1 MSGGCLLIWLVCV
14 GLARG
19 YAPWK
24 HSYRPTQSVSRNVM
38 TLHAGRGIAIDW
50 IKLLLGRI
58 GSIDFTAGASAISAS
73 GAPCF
78 DNTIVEQPPVL
89 VAHQVGTI
97 ISEREL
103 ADIGIIEKTVSNT
116 KVYDRETIVPW
127 NDLSETVASNEYTI
141 YVLLCHSHKIYVGRT
156 RDLDARISQHHA
168 GNGSTFTSL
177 YKPISLIDNF
187 LETNEFEEDNT
198 VKRYMKIHGF
208 ENVRGGS
215 YSNIHLTESQIETIN
230 REITHADNKCFT
242 CGLLGHYAKNCR
254 NKEES
259 KLSSSFTSEQSTEE
273 ESRRMI
279 NVSSPKK
286 TFLSDTISETLRLL
300 NNGKNIDDICA
311 VRAISKRAI
320 EGHIVRILT
329 EKIYV
334 DFRLINYSTKI
345 RRDTSAFISMMNGN
359 IDKLKPIK
367 DLCVSNGRSDI
378 TYAHIKFTLALDF
391 SI

>member
-19 YAPWK
+19 YAPWRHVFTSYSMHARSPNHTIHK
-24 HSYRPTQSVSRNVM
+24 HSYTPTQSVSRNVM
-38 TLHAGRGIAIDW
+38 TLHAGKGIAIDW
-50 IKLLLGRI
+50 IKLLGRI
-58 GSIDFTAGASAISAS
+58 GSIDFTAGAGAISAS
-73 GAPCF
+73 GAPYF

-89 VAHQVGTI
+89 VAHQLGTI

-103 ADIGIIEKTVSNT
+103 TDIGILEKTVSNT

-156 RDLDARISQHHA
+156 RDLDARISQHYA

-242 CGLLGHYAKNCR
+242 CGLLGHYA
-254 NKEES
+254 
-259 KLSSSFTSEQSTEE
+259 
-273 ESRRMI
+273 
-279 NVSSPKK
+279 
-286 TFLSDTISETLRLL
+286 
-300 NNGKNIDDICA
+300 
-311 VRAISKRAI
+311 
-320 EGHIVRILT
+320 
-329 EKIYV
+329 
-334 DFRLINYSTKI
+334 
-345 RRDTSAFISMMNGN
+345 
-359 IDKLKPIK
+359 
-367 DLCVSNGRSDI
+367 
-378 TYAHIKFTLALDF
+378 
-391 SI
+391 